1 MNIEAPKNN
10 QKEKDALAKPFFE
23 EVDQQINEL
32 DLNENNPFS
41 EELVKNA
48 YGILK
53 FRLPELDS
61 FILNRKGGG
70 KNSWRLINKRRELY
84 KKIETILYMEKERKL
99 TNLGKEMEAENQKAI
114 GRGIE
119 MIPYEDLKNVS

>member
-84 KKIETILYMEKERKL
+84 KKIETILGF
-99 TNLGKEMEAENQKAI
+99 GKEKS
-114 GRGIE
+114 G
-119 MIPYEDLKNVS
+119 